1 MYSSWFPIFLFICF
15 FQSDP
20 FKMTEDKIYRV
31 KCILPFFLFP
41 LVATSVGIVK
51 MVMGLYG
58 GLDVLED
65 MNFSM
70 ATVAFFL
77 FPGTILA
84 HWGEKLVKSAVAK
97 SVLTVF
103 ILSLVCFPML
113 LPLIGSILPNS
124 AFCVEWSIRELT
136 LAVETLVSIVAY
148 VLIIFMLRKNS
159 VGVRT

>member
-1 MYSSWFPIFLFICF
+1 MYSSWFPTFLFICF
-15 FQSDP
+15 FQSDL

-31 KCILPFFLFP
+31 KCIIPFFLFP

-51 MVMGLYG
+51 VGMGLYG
-58 GLDVLED
+58 GLDVLDDIE
-65 MNFSM
+65 FSM
-70 ATVAFFL
+70 MTVAFFL

-148 VLIIFMLRKNS
+148 VLIIFMLRKY
-159 VGVRT
+159 